1 MSDRKLPRGRPKGSG
16 IDDRAKLRELSTLI
30 AANPELRPT
39 TAIKSVGI
47 TDPSA
52 IRRLRDKY
60 NAARTTPTHSEPSAA
75 APGARRHVAAATT
88 TPTRRSR
95 PVGPKMPNA
104 MALASATTSPP
115 PSGRDDA
122 LAPFIGLLSLSLR
135 AAATALEHQ
144 VTLSTQVTRIP
155 EIAALLRRQ
164 VEISAAMMALASPM
178 PERSRRHH

>member
-16 IDDRAKLRELSTLI
+16 IDDRARLRELATLI

-60 NAARTTPTHSEPSAA
+60 NAARPTPTHSEPSPAMA
-75 APGARRHVAAATT
+75 SRRHVAAAAI
-88 TPTRRSR
+88 TPARRSR
-95 PVGPKMPNA
+95 PARPKTSSR
-104 MALASATTSPP
+104 MALASATTSAPP
-115 PSGRDDA
+115 AGREDA
-122 LAPFIGLLSLSLR
+122 LAPFVGLLSLSLR

>member
-16 IDDRAKLRELSTLI
+16 IDDRARLRELATLI

-60 NAARTTPTHSEPSAA
+60 NAVRPTPTHSEPPAPAA
-75 APGARRHVAAATT
+75 GSRRHVAAPAI
-88 TPTRRSR
+88 TPARRSR
-95 PVGPKMPNA
+95 SARPKTPSG
-104 MALASATTSPP
+104 MALASASAPP
-115 PSGRDDA
+115 AGREDA
-122 LAPFIGLLSLSLR
+122 LAPFVGLLSLSLR